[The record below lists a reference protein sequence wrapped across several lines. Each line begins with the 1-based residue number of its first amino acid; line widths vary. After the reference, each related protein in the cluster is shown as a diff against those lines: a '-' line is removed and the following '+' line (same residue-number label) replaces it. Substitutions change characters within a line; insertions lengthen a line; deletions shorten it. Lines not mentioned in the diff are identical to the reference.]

1 MATPREIPDE
11 LWEEIQK
18 LIPPRPDRSKGG
30 RKPVDDRVLF
40 NGMFF
45 ILRTGAAWRDMPEK
59 YGPWSTVYDRFRE
72 WRDAQV
78 FEQLWAKCLHYY
90 EEKYG
95 IIWEWQS
102 SDGAYVRSPLGGK
115 RERPQPHRP
124 SQARN
129 ERSRAG

>member
-1 MATPREIPDE
+1 MRSPREIPNE
-11 LWEEIQK
+11 LWEEIEK

-30 RKPVDDRVLF
+30 RKPADDRMLLG
-40 NGMFF
+40 GMFF

-78 FEQLWAKCLHYY
+78 FERLWAKCLHYY
-90 EEKYG
+90 QEKYG
-95 IIWEWQS
+95 IVWAWQS
-102 SDGAYVRSPLGGK
+102 GDGTYVRSPLGGK
-115 RERPQPHRP
+115 RERPQPNRS

>member
-1 MATPREIPDE
+1 MTTPREIPDE

-30 RKPVDDRVLF
+30 RTPANDRVLF

-45 ILRTGAAWRDMPEK
+45 ILRTGAAWREMPEK

-72 WRDAQV
+72 WRDAKV

-102 SDGAYVRSPLGGK
+102 GDGTYVRSPLGGK

>member
-1 MATPREIPDE
+1 MTAPREISDE

-30 RKPVDDRVLF
+30 RKPADDRVLF

-45 ILRTGAAWRDMPEK
+45 ILRTGAAWRDMPKE

-72 WRDAQV
+72 WRDAEV
-78 FEQLWAKCLHYY
+78 FEQLWAKCLRYY

-102 SDGAYVRSPLGGK
+102 ADGTYVRSPLGGK
-115 RERPQPHRP
+115 RQRPQPH
-124 SQARN
+124 
-129 ERSRAG
+129 

>member
-1 MATPREIPDE
+1 MTAPREISDE

-18 LIPPRPDRSKGG
+18 LIPPRPDRSKRD
-30 RKPVDDRVLF
+30 RKPADDRALF

-45 ILRTGAAWRDMPEK
+45 ILRTGAAWRDMPKE

-72 WRDAQV
+72 WRDAEV

-90 EEKYG
+90 EKKYG
-95 IIWEWQS
+95 IIWEWQIG
-102 SDGAYVRSPLGGK
+102 DGAYVRSPLGGK

-124 SQARN
+124 SQARD